1 MMIKTGLPKY
11 VGFTALQV
19 LGSYTAEKFPLH
31 PPAVIVLGSLT
42 TKNQK
47 KKKKNSPNHI
57 KTVPFDS
64 LVRCTFVPSQ

>member
-19 LGSYTAEKFPLH
+19 LGFYTAENVPLH

-47 KKKKNSPNHI
+47 NSPNHI
-57 KTVPFDS
+57 KTVIFES
-64 LVRCTFVPSQ
+64 